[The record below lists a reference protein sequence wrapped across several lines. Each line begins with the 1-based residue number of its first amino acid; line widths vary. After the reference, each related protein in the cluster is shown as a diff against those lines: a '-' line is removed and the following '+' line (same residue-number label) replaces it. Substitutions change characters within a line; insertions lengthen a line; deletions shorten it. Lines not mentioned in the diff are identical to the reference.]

1 MITRHTAAT
10 HRNSLSCLALSLC
23 MAWLVGAIGM
33 TPAFAEPDMY
43 HMPLVES
50 MSSVE
55 LAIEFQGFR
64 VERDQIKPD
73 GRRYLTASHPAT
85 GLNLSIAMEPIQ
97 DTASAAGCVE
107 RLRQLRRGPAVS
119 RGHDIVL
126 TTAPTVQ
133 TLEYTLHRVHGVR
146 LDQKSIYA
154 CMAEGHV
161 YANLHLSKIR
171 HSSDDDALFDH
182 VIRSIHLRPSHLQR
196 VTIPP
201 AGTSSFQAESISY
214 TEDGSVQ
221 AIAP

>member
-1 MITRHTAAT
+1 MSTRHTATT
-10 HRNSLSCLALSLC
+10 HRKSFSYSALSLC

-33 TPAFAEPDMY
+33 PPAFAEPDVQ
-43 HMPLVES
+43 HMALEES

-64 VERDQIKPD
+64 IERDQIKPD
-73 GRRYLTASHPAT
+73 GRRYITASHPVT
-85 GLNLSIAMEPIQ
+85 GLHLSIAMEPIQ
-97 DTASAAGCVE
+97 GAASAAGCVD

-133 TLEYTLHRVHGVR
+133 TLEYTLYRVQGVR
-146 LDQKSIYA
+146 LDQKSVYA

-171 HSSDDDALFDH
+171 HNSDDDALFAR
-182 VIRSIHLRPSHLQR
+182 VIQSIRLRPGHLQG

-201 AGTSSFQAESISY
+201 IETPSFQVESVSY
-214 TEDGSVQ
+214 TKDGSVQ

>member
-1 MITRHTAAT
+1 MITRHTASA
-10 HRNSLSCLALSLC
+10 HRNSLSCSALSLC

-33 TPAFAEPDMY
+33 PPAFAEPDM
-43 HMPLVES
+43 HHVPLVES
-50 MSSVE
+50 MNSIE

-64 VERDQIKPD
+64 IERDRLKPD
-73 GRRYLTASHPAT
+73 GRRYLTASHPAA

-97 DTASAAGCVE
+97 GTASADGCVE
-107 RLRQLRRGPAVS
+107 KLRRLRRGPAVS
-119 RGHDIVL
+119 RGHEIVL
-126 TTAPTVQ
+126 TTAPAVQ

-171 HSSDDDALFDH
+171 HSNDDDTLFER
-182 VIRSIHLRPSHLQR
+182 VIQSIHLRPSHLQR
-196 VTIPP
+196 VTMPP
-201 AGTSSFQAESISY
+201 AGTSSFQAESVSY
-214 TEDGSVQ
+214 TKDGSVQ

>member
-1 MITRHTAAT
+1 MITRHTATA
-10 HRNSLSCLALSLC
+10 HWNSLSCSALSLC
-23 MAWLVGAIGM
+23 MAWLVGAIGIP
-33 TPAFAEPDMY
+33 PALAEPDVH

-64 VERDQIKPD
+64 IERDQIKPD

-97 DTASAAGCVE
+97 GTASAAGCVE

-126 TTAPTVQ
+126 TTAPAVQ

-161 YANLHLSKIR
+161 YASLHLSKIR
-171 HSSDDDALFDH
+171 HSTDDDALFDR
-182 VIRSIHLRPSHLQR
+182 VIQSIHLRPSHLQR

-201 AGTSSFQAESISY
+201 IETPSFQVESVSY
-214 TEDGSVQ
+214 TKNGSVQ

>member
-1 MITRHTAAT
+1 MITRHTATA
-10 HRNSLSCLALSLC
+10 HLNSLSCSILSLC

-33 TPAFAEPDMY
+33 PQAFAEPDV
-43 HMPLVES
+43 HHPPAES

-64 VERDQIKPD
+64 IERDQIKAD
-73 GRRYLTASHPAT
+73 GRRYITASHPAT
-85 GLNLSIAMEPIQ
+85 GLNLSISMEPIPG
-97 DTASAAGCVE
+97 TASADGCVDK
-107 RLRQLRRGPAVS
+107 LRRLRRGSAVS

-126 TTAPTVQ
+126 TTTPAVQ

-171 HSSDDDALFDH
+171 HNRDDDALFAQ
-182 VIRSIHLRPSHLQR
+182 VIQRIHLRPGHRRR

-201 AGTSSFQAESISY
+201 IETPSFQVESVRY
-214 TEDGSVQ
+214 TKDDAVQ